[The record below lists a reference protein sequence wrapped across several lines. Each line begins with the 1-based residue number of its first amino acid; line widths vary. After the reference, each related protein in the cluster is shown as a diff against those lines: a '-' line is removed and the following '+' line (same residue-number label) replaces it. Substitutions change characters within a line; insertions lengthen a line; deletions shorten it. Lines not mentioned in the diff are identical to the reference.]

1 MPGRAAQR
9 PKVSRGAQTM
19 TEKTNLQALGSTAV
33 LGALPC
39 PFCGST
45 QIGFADGST
54 FRWLVAVCENC
65 GAQAEEVRID
75 TLMPCRAAAEA
86 NAKVDALK
94 AWNTRA
100 PNK

>member
-1 MPGRAAQR
+1 MSEPKDQTEAACGG
-9 PKVSRGAQTM
+9 S
-19 TEKTNLQALGSTAV
+19 ALTAE

-45 QIGFADGST
+45 KIGFADGST
-54 FRWLVAVCENC
+54 FRWLAAVCENC

-86 NAKVDALK
+86 MQ
-94 AWNTRA
+94 R
-100 PNK
+100 